1 MITTK
6 YALAKAVVDLIIS
19 IELTV
24 GEDLLQDVA
33 ASITEPVKELL
44 RSTSREVRSDL
55 GQLFRAV
62 AEDEGVPARR
72 EAAFDLAD
80 TISGTGPGDNSSTS
94 STTDRVLAKAFM
106 GLMNDVEL
114 ADEEDFDPDTAIKI
128 MEAVSGYLAHVV
140 PEQVHQNLVP
150 LFRQVAED
158 EDDPAQ
164 RELAADFPEAIGL
177 VSED

>member
-6 YALAKAVVDLIIS
+6 YALAKAVVDLITS

-24 GEDLLQDVA
+24 GEDLPHHVA
-33 ASITEPVKELL
+33 TGMTEPVKELL
-44 RSTSREVRSDL
+44 GSTSREVRGDL
-55 GQLFRAV
+55 GRLFRVV

-106 GLMNDVEL
+106 RLMNDVEL
-114 ADEEDFDPDTAIKI
+114 ADEEDFDPDTAIKT
-128 MEAVSGYLAHVV
+128 
-140 PEQVHQNLVP
+140 
-150 LFRQVAED
+150 
-158 EDDPAQ
+158 
-164 RELAADFPEAIGL
+164 DFPEAIGL